1 MPKLKSQRMKPVNQ
15 LAEKKEQ
22 QSAIVYS
29 QCLTKVQ
36 ALENQLQKLYSYRAG
51 YNQQM
56 IDMSRRGVGSHR
68 LQDTLMFMNNL
79 NQSIEGILLQI
90 QQQKKVCEGKKQLWM
105 EMHNK
110 TRIYNKVTEKYIV
123 EEKIIQNKNEQ
134 KLVDEFNQ
142 SLFHRKLNSDHNSN
156 S

>member
-1 MPKLKSQRMKPVNQ
+1 MSKLKSQRMQPVNR

-22 QSAIVYS
+22 ESAIVYS
-29 QCLTKVQ
+29 QCMAQLKD
-36 ALENQLQKLYSYRAG
+36 LENQLQKLYSYRAG
-51 YNQQM
+51 YHQQM
-56 IDMSRRGVGSHR
+56 TDMSSQGVGSHR

-90 QQQKKVCEGKKQLWM
+90 AQQKKVCEHRKQLWM
-105 EMHNK
+105 DLHNK
-110 TRIYNKVTEKYIV
+110 TRIYTKVTQKYIV
-123 EEKIIQNKNEQ
+123 QEQIVQNKNEQ
-134 KLVDEFNQ
+134 KLLDEFNQ